1 MVQEIIAKKISLL
14 FGVSKNFDDFE
25 LKSGFEDIMPIRKV
39 AKFRQMCTQMPK
51 FVRQI
56 FSKKKRFEQRTLAES
71 AAGPLESAGKVH
83 PADPPEVCQKSARFR
98 GGTAA
103 D

>member
-1 MVQEIIAKKISLL
+1 MVQEIIAKKTSLL

-56 FSKKKRFEQRTLAES
+56 FSKKKRFERSKVAICLTLIFFD
-71 AAGPLESAGKVH
+71 KFNIFR
-83 PADPPEVCQKSARFR
+83 PELGVAKSEI
-98 GGTAA
+98 
-103 D
+103 